1 MRIEY
6 SKLRKCIFAD
16 QQEYERFRQLVVNLV
31 MATDVM
37 DKDLGVLRKKRW
49 EKAFATT
56 PESIRGIALNESPKD
71 IANRKA
77 TIVLEHLIQASDVS
91 HTMQHWHVYIKW
103 VSSVSLS

>member
-16 QQEYERFRQLVVNLV
+16 QQEYVRFRQLVVNLV

-49 EKAFATT
+49 EKAFAT
-56 PESIRGIALNESPKD
+56 SGSMGRMIESPKD

-103 VSSVSLS
+103 VSATRRQIA